1 MSLMTIPKLIGSA
14 MPKRPRSSFDSW
26 AEGRM
31 HVSAAEVTTKNIV
44 ERLPRQR
51 DLTDGPE
58 SPMGGR
64 LAGHLTS
71 YSDTE
76 FDALVAKGE
85 ELLEEV
91 RGNSAES

>member
-1 MSLMTIPKLIGSA
+1 
-14 MPKRPRSSFDSW
+14 
-26 AEGRM
+26 M
-31 HVSAAEVTTKNIV
+31 HVSAAEVTTKNIA

-51 DLTDGPE
+51 DLANGPE

-64 LAGHLTS
+64 LAGHPTS

-85 ELLEEV
+85 ELLDEV
-91 RGNSAES
+91 RNYSAES

>member
-1 MSLMTIPKLIGSA
+1 MTTDKLISFTV
-14 MPKRPRSSFDSW
+14 PKRPRSSFDSW
-26 AEGRM
+26 AEARM

-51 DLTDGPE
+51 DLADGPE

-85 ELLEEV
+85 ELLDEI
-91 RGNSAES
+91 RGHPAES

>member
-1 MSLMTIPKLIGSA
+1 
-14 MPKRPRSSFDSW
+14 
-26 AEGRM
+26 M
-31 HVSAAEVTTKNIV
+31 HVCAADVTTKNIV

-51 DLTDGPE
+51 DLADGPE

-64 LAGHLTS
+64 LTGHLTS

-85 ELLEEV
+85 ELLDEV
-91 RGNSAES
+91 RGYSTES